1 MATESL
7 LLEYLEITAEAAP
20 SLIKAMETNKGPIN
34 RPRVECNLVTD
45 PEEIR
50 KILIKQGIDEKY
62 FKK

>member
-50 KILIKQGIDEKY
+50 KY
-62 FKK
+62 

>member
-7 LLEYLEITAEAAP
+7 LLEYLEITAEAVP

-50 KILIKQGIDEKY
+50 NFLLKHGYKKENIK
-62 FKK
+62 